1 MPLSLPA
8 NTNMIQTPAMNKSA
22 LEELASR
29 LGGVAELSLLH
40 HIPIPCPGGYTYLK
54 RADLESAAAALR
66 ALAKEKGE

>member
-1 MPLSLPA
+1 
-8 NTNMIQTPAMNKSA
+8 MNKSA

-40 HIPIPCPGGYTYLK
+40 RIPIPCPGGYTYLK